1 MKIRKGIA
9 LLLMAA
15 VTIIA
20 LATVSGLD
28 NVTTNQAKE
37 RLEEALVRG
46 AVTCYANEGI
56 YPPTLSYL
64 TENYNVK
71 IDKERYFVDYEVFAS
86 NVMPQITVIEK

>member
-1 MKIRKGIA
+1 
-9 LLLMAA
+9 MAA
-15 VTIIA
+15 VIIIA